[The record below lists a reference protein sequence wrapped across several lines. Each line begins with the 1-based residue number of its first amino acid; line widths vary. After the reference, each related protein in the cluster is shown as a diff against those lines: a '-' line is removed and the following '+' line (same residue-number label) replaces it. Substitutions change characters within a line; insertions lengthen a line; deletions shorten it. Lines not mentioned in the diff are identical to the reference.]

1 MPAPRP
7 HPAQSLAARCLRPSS
22 QADAAAAPP
31 RDVALEPRFHA
42 SSARSRGTLAGA
54 RELCGQAVLL
64 GALLATVG
72 CPGDDDSGSDTA
84 RDGSFRK
91 ISVRV
96 RSVKDAQ
103 VRAREGY
110 QAPRS

>member
-1 MPAPRP
+1 MTFTPIG
-7 HPAQSLAARCLRPSS
+7 AARISNPTRRKTTSDNRSS
-22 QADAAAAPP
+22 MSSIRSTGITSSTQQVPFQFSLH
-31 RDVALEPRFHA
+31 LE
-42 SSARSRGTLAGA
+42 
-54 RELCGQAVLL
+54 
-64 GALLATVG
+64 
-72 CPGDDDSGSDTA
+72 A

-96 RSVKDAQ
+96 RTVKDAQ